1 MAYLSPSVS
10 PSKPTNSSTPSA
22 FFSALSNHTAPST
35 PSPTAISGGLA
46 LGLGSANTG
55 TDNISGTTIGTGSAP
70 GSIGAKRFAELVNK
84 RRLINRA
91 VNAFQATRE
100 SNRVKNEQKAVK
112 VLGVVFV
119 VFVIAWV
126 PFAIANILSAVCDL
140 TTRCSIHP
148 YALTILSWLGYI
160 SSSIN
165 PLIYNAINER
175 FRFAFKMI
183 LTCRWH
189 ALKKRQ
195 LANVA
200 SANNKLMA
208 AKMAAQDMLTI
219 QPSQSRLSSLRE
231 LVASSDPVAQTS
243 LDSDASFTV
252 NPARRLLFKSALTKN
267 I

>member
-1 MAYLSPSVS
+1 
-10 PSKPTNSSTPSA
+10 
-22 FFSALSNHTAPST
+22 
-35 PSPTAISGGLA
+35 
-46 LGLGSANTG
+46 
-55 TDNISGTTIGTGSAP
+55 
-70 GSIGAKRFAELVNK
+70 
-84 RRLINRA
+84 
-91 VNAFQATRE
+91 
-100 SNRVKNEQKAVK
+100 
-112 VLGVVFV
+112 
-119 VFVIAWV
+119 
-126 PFAIANILSAVCDL
+126 
-140 TTRCSIHP
+140 
-148 YALTILSWLGYI
+148 
-160 SSSIN
+160 
-165 PLIYNAINER
+165 
-175 FRFAFKMI
+175 MI